1 LLRRPLRDDGQGLE
15 TPIDDARWIA
25 VEFWLRVGPT
35 LPPAAVQQLVQRHN
49 HPLLVLATAAPA
61 RPRAPVHLLPVAGTA
76 PDVHLMTAS
85 FAEALDSV
93 SGAADAAPGGVPVL
107 VRTQPTGLHA
117 EADPLAWWPGAR
129 TRGGGSR
136 GAAGPVHT
144 AELVVPAAAPVTAA
158 LAEASTPRGAN
169 GKSSP
174 PPPPPPPPPPE
185 WPVML
190 DDCHW
195 RDVFARSSCGRVLG
209 WRGVGAYL
217 VMAAVP
223 LLGMLLA
230 IMLTIP
236 RVRVPKRHLD

>member
-1 LLRRPLRDDGQGLE
+1 MLRRPLRDDGQGLE

-35 LPPAAVQQLVQRHN
+35 LPPGTVQQLVQRHN
-49 HPLLVLATAAPA
+49 HPLLVLAATAPA
-61 RPRAPVHLLPVAGTA
+61 RPRAPVHLLPIARAA
-76 PDVHLMTAS
+76 PDVHIMTAS
-85 FAEALDSV
+85 FAEVLDSMR
-93 SGAADAAPGGVPVL
+93 GADVATAGVPVL
-107 VRTQPTGLHA
+107 VRTQRMGLHA
-117 EADPLAWWPGAR
+117 EMDPLAWWPGASR
-129 TRGGGSR
+129 PDGGSS
-136 GAAGPVHT
+136 AAASPVHT
-144 AELVVPAAAPVTAA
+144 AELVVPAAAPAPASLDAA
-158 LAEASTPRGAN
+158 VASTSGGAN
-169 GKSSP
+169 GKAS
-174 PPPPPPPPPPE
+174 PPPPE

-236 RVRVPKRHLD
+236 RVRLPKRHLD